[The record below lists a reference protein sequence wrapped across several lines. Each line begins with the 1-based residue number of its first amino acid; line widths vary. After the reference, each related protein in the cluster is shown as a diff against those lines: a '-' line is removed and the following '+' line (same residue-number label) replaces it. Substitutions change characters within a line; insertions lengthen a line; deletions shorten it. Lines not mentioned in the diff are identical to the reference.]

1 MNLNMKRDI
10 EAFTCYQ
17 GRRVLVTGHTGFKGS
32 WLCEWLLALGA
43 EVHGFALEPPT
54 RPSLFNQLKLAKRI
68 ASHMVGDVRDLPALV
83 RTMRRVKP
91 DFVFHLAA
99 QPLVRLS
106 YEKPAETFD
115 TNVMGTVNVLEAARV
130 LTSPD
135 LMAGSC
141 SKLPQGQMA
150 QRLGN
155 AGNKK
160 ASSDLMAELRSANPQ
175 ISIVCITT
183 DKVYENNEKGRP
195 FRETDPFG
203 GHDPYSAS
211 KGACEIV
218 ISSYR
223 RSFFGTPNSPVWV
236 ASARAGNVIGGGDW
250 AKDRIVPD
258 AMRALAKGATIPVR
272 NSAST
277 RPWQHVLEPLGGYLA
292 LGAALAKRERFD
304 EVCGGFNFG
313 PDPKANRTVK
323 ELVEEMLKWRKGTW
337 VDKSDPNAVHEAGLL
352 NLDIRKARRV
362 LGWKPRWGFE
372 ETVKNTVQWYA
383 AVADGCNPLAIT
395 REQIAAYGF

>member
-68 ASHMVGDVRDLPALV
+68 ASHTVGDVRDLPALV

-115 TNVMGTVNVLEAARV
+115 TNVMGTVNVLEAARRI
-130 LTSPD
+130 
-135 LMAGSC
+135 GH
-141 SKLPQGQMA
+141 
-150 QRLGN
+150 
-155 AGNKK
+155 
-160 ASSDLMAELRSANPQ
+160 Q
-175 ISIVCITT
+175 ISVVCITT

-383 AVADGCNPLAIT
+383 AVANGANPVEATNAQIMGYDCNLNVHVEHEEHVGHVGEVW
-395 REQIAAYGF
+395 R

>member
-1 MNLNMKRDI
+1 MKRDI

-115 TNVMGTVNVLEAARV
+115 TNVMGTVNVLEAVRRI
-130 LTSPD
+130 
-135 LMAGSC
+135 G
-141 SKLPQGQMA
+141 
-150 QRLGN
+150 R
-155 AGNKK
+155 
-160 ASSDLMAELRSANPQ
+160 Q
-175 ISIVCITT
+175 ISVVCITT

-292 LGAALAKRERFD
+292 LGVALAKRERFD

-383 AVADGCNPLAIT
+383 AVANGANPVEATNAQIMGYDCNLNVHVEHEEHVGHVGEVW
-395 REQIAAYGF
+395 R

>member
-1 MNLNMKRDI
+1 
-10 EAFTCYQ
+10 
-17 GRRVLVTGHTGFKGS
+17 VTGHTGFKGS

-43 EVHGFALEPPT
+43 EVHGFALPPPT
-54 RPSLFNQLKLAKRI
+54 KPSLFNQLKLAKRI
-68 ASHMVGDVRDLPALV
+68 KSHTIGDVRDLGSLV

-106 YEKPAETFD
+106 YEKPVETFE
-115 TNVMGTVNVLEAARV
+115 TNVMGTVNVLEAARIGRFGR
-130 LTSPD
+130 TQF
-135 LMAGSC
+135 G
-141 SKLPQGQMA
+141 
-150 QRLGN
+150 R
-155 AGNKK
+155 
-160 ASSDLMAELRSANPQ
+160 Q
-175 ISIVCITT
+175 ISVVCITT
-183 DKVYENNEKGRP
+183 DKVYENNERGRP
-195 FRETDPFG
+195 FKETDPFG
-203 GHDPYSAS
+203 GYDPYSAS
-211 KGACEIV
+211 KGACEIA

-223 RSFFGTPNSPVWV
+223 RSFFGNPDSPVWV

-258 AMRALAKGATIPVR
+258 AMRAFEKGEAIPVR
-272 NSAST
+272 NSVST

-292 LGAALAKRERFD
+292 LGVALAKRERFG

-323 ELVEEMLKWRKGTW
+323 ELVEEMLKWREGKW
-337 VDKSDPNAVHEAGLL
+337 IDKTEPGAVHEAGLL

-362 LGWKPRWGFE
+362 LGWKPRWSFE

-383 AVADGCNPLAIT
+383 SVANGCSPTAIT
-395 REQIAAYGF
+395 KEQIAAYDK

>member
-1 MNLNMKRDI
+1 MSRNSIFK
-10 EAFTCYQ
+10 CYQ

-43 EVHGFALEPPT
+43 EVHGYSLPPPT
-54 RPSLFNQLKLAKRI
+54 KPSLFNQLKLAKRI
-68 ASHMVGDVRDLPALV
+68 KSHTIGDVRDLGAIV

-91 DFVFHLAA
+91 DFVVHLAA

-115 TNVMGTVNVLEAARV
+115 TNVMGTVNVLEAARRV
-130 LTSPD
+130 
-135 LMAGSC
+135 G
-141 SKLPQGQMA
+141 
-150 QRLGN
+150 R
-155 AGNKK
+155 
-160 ASSDLMAELRSANPQ
+160 Q
-175 ISIVCITT
+175 ISVVCITT

-195 FRETDPFG
+195 FKETDPFG
-203 GHDPYSAS
+203 GYDPYSAS

-223 RSFFGTPNSPVWV
+223 RSFFGSPDSPVWV

-258 AMRALAKGATIPVR
+258 AMRALAKGEAIPVR
-272 NSAST
+272 NSVST

-292 LGAALAKRERFD
+292 LGAALAKRERFG

-323 ELVEEMLKWRKGTW
+323 ELVEEMLKWREGKW
-337 VDKSDPNAVHEAGLL
+337 LDKTEPGAVHEAGLL

-362 LGWKPRWGFE
+362 LGWKPRWSFE

-383 AVADGCNPLAIT
+383 AVANGEDPVEIT
-395 REQIAAYGF
+395 QGQISEYGF

>member
-1 MNLNMKRDI
+1 MI
-10 EAFTCYQ
+10 ESYR
-17 GRRVLVTGHTGFKGS
+17 GKKVLVTGHTGFKGS

-68 ASHMVGDVRDLPALV
+68 ASHTIGDVRDLDLLV
-83 RTMRRVKP
+83 RTMRRMKP

-115 TNVMGTVNVLEAARV
+115 TNVMGTVNVLEAARRIGCNGR
-130 LTSPD
+130 TQF
-135 LMAGSC
+135 GH
-141 SKLPQGQMA
+141 
-150 QRLGN
+150 
-155 AGNKK
+155 
-160 ASSDLMAELRSANPQ
+160 Q
-175 ISIVCITT
+175 ISVVCITT

-223 RSFFGTPNSPVWV
+223 RSFFGTPDSPVWV

-258 AMRALAKGATIPVR
+258 AMRALTKGEAIPVR
-272 NSAST
+272 NKVST
-277 RPWQHVLEPLGGYLA
+277 RPWQHVLEPLGGYLT

-352 NLDIRKARRV
+352 NLDIRKARKV
-362 LGWKPRWGFE
+362 LGWKPRWDFK

-383 AVADGCNPLAIT
+383 AVANGANPVEATNVQIMGYDCNLNVHVEHEEHVGHVGEVW
-395 REQIAAYGF
+395 R

>member
-115 TNVMGTVNVLEAARV
+115 TNVMGTVNVLEAVRRI
-130 LTSPD
+130 
-135 LMAGSC
+135 G
-141 SKLPQGQMA
+141 
-150 QRLGN
+150 R
-155 AGNKK
+155 
-160 ASSDLMAELRSANPQ
+160 Q
-175 ISIVCITT
+175 ISVVCITT

-292 LGAALAKRERFD
+292 LGVALAKRERFD

-383 AVADGCNPLAIT
+383 AVANGANPVEATNAQIMGYDCNLNVHVEHEEHVGHVGEVW
-395 REQIAAYGF
+395 R

>member
-1 MNLNMKRDI
+1 MI
-10 EAFTCYQ
+10 ESYR
-17 GRRVLVTGHTGFKGS
+17 GKKVLVTGHTGFKGS

-68 ASHMVGDVRDLPALV
+68 ASHTIGDVRDLDLLV

-106 YEKPAETFD
+106 YEKPTETFD
-115 TNVMGTVNVLEAARV
+115 TNVMGTVNVLEAARRIGR
-130 LTSPD
+130 TQF
-135 LMAGSC
+135 GH
-141 SKLPQGQMA
+141 
-150 QRLGN
+150 
-155 AGNKK
+155 
-160 ASSDLMAELRSANPQ
+160 Q
-175 ISIVCITT
+175 ISGHQISVVCITT

-223 RSFFGTPNSPVWV
+223 RSFFGTLDSPVWV

-258 AMRALAKGATIPVR
+258 AMRALAKGEAIPVR
-272 NSAST
+272 NKVST
-277 RPWQHVLEPLGGYLA
+277 RPWQHVLEPLGGYLT

-337 VDKSDPNAVHEAGLL
+337 VDKSDPHAVHEAGLL
-352 NLDIRKARRV
+352 NLDIRKARKV
-362 LGWKPRWGFE
+362 LGWKPRWDFK

-383 AVADGCNPLAIT
+383 AVANGANPVEATNAQIMGYDCNLNVHVEHEEHVGHVGEVW
-395 REQIAAYGF
+395 R

>member
-1 MNLNMKRDI
+1 MI
-10 EAFTCYQ
+10 GCYK
-17 GRRVLVTGHTGFKGS
+17 GKKVLVTGHTGFKGS

-43 EVHGFALEPPT
+43 EVHGYALEPPT

-68 ASHMVGDVRDLPALV
+68 KSHTIGDVRDLQAVV

-106 YEKPAETFD
+106 YERPAETFD
-115 TNVMGTVNVLEAARV
+115 TNVMGTVNVLEAARRV
-130 LTSPD
+130 FDRTQF
-135 LMAGSC
+135 G
-141 SKLPQGQMA
+141 
-150 QRLGN
+150 RLV
-155 AGNKK
+155 
-160 ASSDLMAELRSANPQ
+160 SV
-175 ISIVCITT
+175 VCITT

-223 RSFFGTPNSPVWV
+223 RSFFGTPDSPVWV

-258 AMRALAKGATIPVR
+258 AMRALAKGEAIPVR
-272 NSAST
+272 NKVST
-277 RPWQHVLEPLGGYLA
+277 RPWQHVLEPLGGYLT

-313 PDPKANRTVK
+313 PNPKANRTVK
-323 ELVEEMLKWRKGTW
+323 ELVEEMLTWHNGAW

-352 NLDIRKARRV
+352 NLDIRKARKV
-362 LGWKPRWGFE
+362 LGWKPKWGFE

-383 AVADGCNPLAIT
+383 AVAEGRSPRAIT
-395 REQIAAYGF
+395 SEQIAAYGF

>member
-1 MNLNMKRDI
+1 MPR
-10 EAFTCYQ
+10 ARPH
-17 GRRVLVTGHTGFKGS
+17 GRCGSEVKSIYKDKKVLVTGHTGFKGS

-43 EVHGFALEPPT
+43 EVHGFALESPT

-68 ASHMVGDVRDLPALV
+68 ASHTIGDVRDLDLLV

-115 TNVMGTVNVLEAARV
+115 TNVMGTVNVLEAVRRF
-130 LTSPD
+130 
-135 LMAGSC
+135 GH
-141 SKLPQGQMA
+141 
-150 QRLGN
+150 
-155 AGNKK
+155 
-160 ASSDLMAELRSANPQ
+160 Q
-175 ISIVCITT
+175 ISVVCITT

-223 RSFFGTPNSPVWV
+223 RSFFGTPDSPVWV

-258 AMRALAKGATIPVR
+258 AMRALTKGEAIPVR
-272 NSAST
+272 NKVST
-277 RPWQHVLEPLGGYLA
+277 RPWQHVLEPLGGYLT

-323 ELVEEMLKWRKGTW
+323 ELVEEMLKWREGAW
-337 VDKSDPNAVHEAGLL
+337 VDKSDPHAVHEAGLL
-352 NLDIRKARRV
+352 NLDIRKARKV

-383 AVADGCNPLAIT
+383 AVANGANPVEATNAQIMGYDCNLNVHVEHE
-395 REQIAAYGF
+395 EQVRHVGEV